1 MSRKIKKGKIVYIT
15 ENQLNMIS
23 EAKIIENVVSKFSLD
38 YRLVKL
44 IMDYL
49 NKGFKKGF
57 IEQIGDD
64 GFPQQIP
71 IVTMVS
77 STGEALKNLSDKQLF
92 YLLQDRF
99 QDIFSDKK
107 KVSAV
112 LKQIIVDWY
121 YNKIKNGLL
130 SKNLIE

>member
-57 IEQIGDD
+57 KLSSGKIHNPFFSFQFVLRNGNLAQIKH
-64 GFPQQIP
+64 FH
-71 IVTMVS
+71 
-77 STGEALKNLSDKQLF
+77 
-92 YLLQDRF
+92 
-99 QDIFSDKK
+99 
-107 KVSAV
+107 
-112 LKQIIVDWY
+112 
-121 YNKIKNGLL
+121 
-130 SKNLIE
+130 